1 MAFKLNIHISM
12 DMVVLLV
19 YCVVILQAHFDVL
32 LLQCEVISLEMNEV
46 RPLTQICKKTALGL
60 LSGLPD

>member
-1 MAFKLNIHISM
+1 M